1 MVVNF
6 YALCK
11 ERISRT
17 PMSNKGIPDNG
28 FRQRWV
34 LVLVHSE
41 PNDWNSINLGWSLS
55 YRRGVVTQRIGF
67 DSQPQAI
74 QSMIHIYTEHMV
86 RKPDT

>member
-1 MVVNF
+1 
-6 YALCK
+6 
-11 ERISRT
+11 
-17 PMSNKGIPDNG
+17 MSNKGIPDTG

-41 PNDWNSINLGWSLS
+41 PNDWNSINLVRSLS
-55 YRRGVVTQRIGF
+55 YRRFVAQCIGF

-74 QSMIHIYTEHMV
+74 QRMINIYAEHMV